1 MIPHIA
7 QRGHSFKGAG
17 MYYLHDKHASTS
29 ERVGWTVTRN
39 LPTQDAEMAL
49 KCMAYMDVQARRE
62 REESGRVG
70 RKQTAGNVFAYS
82 LSWHPD
88 QQPDAAEM
96 RRAAEVS
103 LARLGLWEH
112 QAVLVA
118 HSDTAHAHVHVIVNL
133 VHPDTHKVAD
143 LSYSKRKLQ
152 EWASE
157 YEHED
162 GVIYCEERERNAE
175 RRKNGER
182 TKYQDERL
190 PAAPSITELYQQ
202 TDSGK
207 AFVAALAEQGY
218 TLAHGDRGRLVIV
231 DADGVVQNLVR
242 QIDGAKKRDIEA
254 KLGEVLE
261 SLPTLAEAQR
271 ERAEAEP
278 RPAPAAQEQEEKEV
292 SASMPAKR
300 VEIAHM
306 AAVGRLPRGDR
317 ANSDGSGEPAV
328 RVLEGEQERS
338 ATGDMRIRAVHYGEV
353 GVYHTPTHAEY
364 MEQHRQVQARRE
376 VQEAQQDSPAP
387 LWREVIAGVCR
398 VSQSFML
405 AVVRDAMRHPEQFN
419 AQMQRVNEH
428 LQVIGQR
435 VASASRALW
444 DSVTLQEQRGQYLAR
459 VRRQYMDYDR
469 DEPERQVSAA
479 SLALVQEYEDRE
491 R

>member
-17 MYYLHDKHASTS
+17 LYYLHDKQADTS
-29 ERVGWTVTRN
+29 ERVAWTVTRN

-49 KCMAYMDVQARRE
+49 KCMTVMDIEAKRQ

-118 HSDTAHAHVHVIVNL
+118 HTDTAHAHVHVIVNL

-157 YEHED
+157 YEHAD

-182 TKYQDERL
+182 TKYQDERM
-190 PAAPSITELYQQ
+190 PDAPSITELYQQ

-218 TLAHGDRGRLVIV
+218 VVAHGDRGRLVIV
-231 DADGVVQNLVR
+231 GNDGTVQNLVR

-261 SLPTLAEAQR
+261 SLPSLSQAQAMQR
-271 ERAEAEP
+271 ERAEA
-278 RPAPAAQEQEEKEV
+278 RPAPAAQEDKEV
-292 SASMPAKR
+292 SASIPAKR

-317 ANSDGSGEPAV
+317 ASSDGSGEPVV

-353 GVYHTPTHAEY
+353 GVYHAPTHAEY
-364 MEQHRQVQARRE
+364 MEQHRQVQVRRE
-376 VQEAQQDSPAP
+376 AQEAQQDSHAP

-398 VSQSFML
+398 VSQSFVL
-405 AVVRDAMRHPEQFN
+405 AFVRDAMRHPEQFH
-419 AQMQRVNEH
+419 AQMQRVNEN
-428 LQVIGQR
+428 LQAIGQR

-444 DSVTLQEQRGQYLAR
+444 NSVTLQQQREQYLAR
-459 VRRQYMDYDR
+459 VRRQYMNYDR
-469 DEPERQVSAA
+469 EEPERQVSAA
-479 SLALVQEYEDRE
+479 SLALIRDHEERE

>member
-17 MYYLHDKHASTS
+17 MYYLHDKQASTS
-29 ERVGWTVTRN
+29 ERVGWTLTRN

-49 KCMAYMDVQARRE
+49 KCMAVMDIEAKRQ

-118 HSDTAHAHVHVIVNL
+118 HTDTAHQHVHVIVNL

-152 EWASE
+152 EWASQ

-175 RRKNGER
+175 RRANGER

-207 AFVAALAEQGY
+207 AFVAALAEQGH
-218 TLAHGDRGRLVIV
+218 TLAYGDRGRLVIV
-231 DADGVVQNLVR
+231 DANGGVQNLVR

-261 SLPTLAEAQR
+261 SLPTLAQVQR
-271 ERAEAEP
+271 ERAEAEA
-278 RPAPAAQEQEEKEV
+278 RPAPAAQEQEEKEIV
-292 SASMPAKR
+292 PAKR

-306 AAVGRLPRGDR
+306 AAVGRLPRGER
-317 ANSDGSGEPAV
+317 TDGNESGNFV
-328 RVLEGEQERS
+328 LRVLESEQERIT
-338 ATGDMRIRAVHYGEV
+338 TGDARIRAVHYGEV

-364 MEQHRQVQARRE
+364 MEQHRQVQARKE
-376 VQEAQQDSPAP
+376 AQEAQHDSPAP
-387 LWREVIAGVCR
+387 LWRDVIAGVCR
-398 VSQSFML
+398 VSHSL
-405 AVVRDAMRHPEQFN
+405 VVAVMRDALRHPEQFN

-428 LQVIGQR
+428 LQAIGQR
-435 VASASRALW
+435 VAFASRALW
-444 DSVTLQEQRGQYLAR
+444 ESITLQEQRGQYLAR
-459 VRRQYMDYDR
+459 VRRQYLDYDR
-469 DEPERQVSAA
+469 DEPQRQVSAA
-479 SLALVQEYEDRE
+479 SLALIRDYEERE

>member
-17 MYYLHDKHASTS
+17 MYYLHDKQASTS
-29 ERVGWTVTRN
+29 ERVAWTITRN
-39 LPTQDAEMAL
+39 LPTERADVAL
-49 KCMAYMDVQARRE
+49 KCMAFMDVQARKA

-88 QQPDAAEM
+88 QQPDSTEM

-118 HSDTAHAHVHVIVNL
+118 HNDTAHAHVHVIVNL

-182 TKYQDERL
+182 TKYQDERV
-190 PAAPSITELYQQ
+190 PDAPSITELYQQ

-218 TLAHGDRGRLVIV
+218 VVAHGDRGRLVIV
-231 DADGVVQNLVR
+231 DADGNVQNLVR

-261 SLPTLAEAQR
+261 SLSTLAEVQR
-271 ERAEAEP
+271 ERAEAEA
-278 RPAPAAQEQEEKEV
+278 RPAPAPQEQEDKEV
-292 SASMPAKR
+292 SPAKR
-300 VEIAHM
+300 VDIAHM

-317 ANSDGSGEPAV
+317 TDGNESGDFAL

-364 MEQHRQVQARRE
+364 MEQHRQVQARKE
-376 VQEAQQDSPAP
+376 AQEAQQDNPAP

-428 LQVIGQR
+428 LQAIGQR

-459 VRRQYMDYDR
+459 VRRQHMDYDR
-469 DEPERQVSAA
+469 EEPERQVSAA
-479 SLALVQEYEDRE
+479 SLALIRDHEERE

>member
-17 MYYLHDKHASTS
+17 MYYLHDKQANTS
-29 ERVGWTVTRN
+29 ERVGWTLTRN

-49 KCMAYMDVQARRE
+49 KCMAFMDIEAKRQ
-62 REESGRVG
+62 REESGSVG

-88 QQPDAAEM
+88 QQPDSTEM

-118 HSDTAHAHVHVIVNL
+118 HNDTAHAHVHVIVNL

-152 EWASE
+152 QWASE

-175 RRKNGER
+175 RRANGER

-190 PAAPSITELYQQ
+190 PAAPSITELYRQ

-218 TLAHGDRGRLVIV
+218 VVAHGDRGRLVIV
-231 DADGVVQNLVR
+231 DADGTVQNLVR

-261 SLPTLAEAQR
+261 SLPSLAQLQR
-271 ERAEAEP
+271 ERAEAEAH
-278 RPAPAAQEQEEKEV
+278 PAPAAQEQGDKEV
-292 SASMPAKR
+292 LASMPAKR

-306 AAVGRLPRGDR
+306 AAVGRLPRGER
-317 ANSDGSGEPAV
+317 TDGGESGDFAA
-328 RVLEGEQERS
+328 RVLEGEQERP

-364 MEQHRQVQARRE
+364 MEQHRQVQVRRE
-376 VQEAQQDSPAP
+376 AEAQQDSPAP

-398 VSQSFML
+398 VSQSFVL
-405 AVVRDAMRHPEQFN
+405 AFVRDAMRHPEQFN
-419 AQMQRVNEH
+419 AQMQRVSEH
-428 LQVIGQR
+428 LQAIGQR

-444 DSVTLQEQRGQYLAR
+444 ESITLQEQRGQYLAR
-459 VRRQYMDYDR
+459 VRRQYLDYDR
-469 DEPERQVSAA
+469 DEPQRQVSAA
-479 SLALVQEYEDRE
+479 SLALIRDYEERE